1 MRISRISTL
10 ALIAVAALAA
20 GACGDDDEPAASS
33 AAAKAKPKPAQE
45 QVSDVVELTAL
56 PSGAKA
62 YRFDKK
68 KLTVKAGLVEF
79 RLDNQDPS
87 NTHNIRIQTG
97 KKCCDPARDIGGT
110 DSVDGPD
117 SISARV
123 KLEPGTYWFICGL
136 IGHFDGDLG
145 KMKGKLVVR

>member
-10 ALIAVAALAA
+10 ALIAAAAVGA
-20 GACGDDDEPAASS
+20 GACGDDEPATSRAASS
-33 AAAKAKPKPAQE
+33 AKPRPAQE
-45 QVSDVVELTAL
+45 QPSSVVELVAL
-56 PSGAKA
+56 PSGSNP

-68 KLTVKAGLVEF
+68 KLTAKAGLVEF

-110 DSVDGPD
+110 ESIDGPD
-117 SISARV
+117 QITGRV

-136 IGHFDGDLG
+136 IGHYDGDMG
-145 KMKGKLVVR
+145 KMKGKLVVQ